1 MKPYR
6 CDWRGVA
13 EEEQKVLRAQGAE
26 VNHVGGVM
34 TSAEPG
40 ALHSFTDVALLAP
53 PGKHKAEEPKKNHKD
68 SHQPGCSPLKAA
80 Q

>member
-1 MKPYR
+1 MS
-6 CDWRGVA
+6 
-13 EEEQKVLRAQGAE
+13 EEVLLKRSKVLRAQGAE

-34 TSAEPG
+34 NSAEPG

-68 SHQPGCSPLKAA
+68 RHQPSCSPPKAA